1 MELNTAFRMLT
12 DAWRLYK
19 KYHGIRNDQ
28 DDKWTG
34 LVEEAGAF
42 QQRYG
47 NCRMA
52 MELSMTVLE
61 QLEADAKE
69 EEEKKR

>member
-28 DDKWTG
+28 DDKWIK
-34 LVEEAGAF
+34 LVEEAGAL
-42 QQRYG
+42 QRRYG

-61 QLEADAKE
+61 QLESEAKE
-69 EEEKKR
+69 MEKT